1 MGSRTDDGGFQAMHG
16 QGRQRGRAYRAMTSD
31 APVAATAPLPTE
43 TAERGSAPAQ
53 AAGDVRPAPVREF
66 PVIEIPPEI
75 GARWQEK
82 ADLLAEIANVP
93 AALIRLA
100 GPAGFEV
107 LIASRSSGNP
117 YVPGER
123 RRRGGLYCE
132 IALDLGRHVV
142 LSDAGADPALRRSA
156 EREHGLVAYM
166 GVPLVRP
173 DGAPFGTLC
182 VLDRKPRAFESH
194 LRRLMLQFRHT
205 IQADIAS
212 FSRREEHR
220 AEDTLRGQ
228 AQILEMIAAGAP
240 LSVTLSHLVGFVETQ
255 MPGAL
260 CSILLLDEDGVT
272 VRHGAAPSLP
282 AEFVRSVDGLRIGPK
297 AGSCGSAMYWGRPVI
312 VEDIGTDP
320 LWDEYRGLAVPH
332 GLAACWSTPI
342 TSSDGKVLGAFAN
355 YYRQP
360 KSPSVADTR
369 LIELAVYIA
378 AIAIERKSADAKL
391 QANER
396 RFRDYAETAS
406 DWFWET
412 DAEYRFT
419 YVSHD
424 RSMNPAGEDSPLG
437 KTSWEIAADH
447 DDDRA
452 KWDTH
457 KAQLDRR
464 EPFRDHIF
472 QVSRGNAGV
481 RFVSGSGIPFHDAS
495 GRFAGYRGIAR
506 DVTEAVLSNRAL
518 LEAKE
523 QAEIASKAKSE
534 FLANMSHELRTPL
547 NAIIGF
553 AEFIVQQPL
562 GPLGHARYAEY
573 IRDIGRSGTHLL
585 DIINDMLDVARIE
598 AGKAELDE
606 QEVGIA
612 GTIDEVAKIM
622 HRQVER
628 ARLTLALDVAPPPPV
643 LRADA
648 RALRQILLNLISN
661 AVKFTPE
668 GGTITVG
675 VRRVQAPAGAG
686 SGVALSVTDTG
697 IGIAADDI
705 PKLMKPFAQ
714 VHNVY
719 KRKYQ
724 GAGLGLTLVRS
735 FAELHGG
742 EVRLEST
749 PGRGTTVTVT
759 LPESRVVA

>member
-1 MGSRTDDGGFQAMHG
+1 MIA
-16 QGRQRGRAYRAMTSD
+16 D
-31 APVAATAPLPTE
+31 APAVVVTSPPAEPAGATP
-43 TAERGSAPAQ
+43 APAR
-53 AAGDVRPAPVREF
+53 AAAARPAPPREF
-66 PVIEIPPEI
+66 PAVEIPPAI
-75 GARWQEK
+75 GARWQEMT
-82 ADLLAEIANVP
+82 DLLAEIAQVP
-93 AALIRLA
+93 AALIRAA

-107 LIASRSSGNP
+107 VTASRSPGNP

-132 IALDLGRHVV
+132 IALDLGRHVAV
-142 LSDAGADPALRRSA
+142 SDAGTDPALRRSA
-156 EREHGLVAYM
+156 EREHGFVAYM
-166 GVPLVRP
+166 GAPLLRP
-173 DGAPFGTLC
+173 DGTPFGTLC
-182 VLDRKPRAFESH
+182 VLDKKPRAFESH
-194 LRRLMLQFRHT
+194 MRRLLLQFRDT
-205 IQADIAS
+205 IQADLAA

-220 AEDTLRGQ
+220 AEDALRGQ

-240 LSVTLSHLVGFVETQ
+240 LSVTLAHLVGVVEAQ
-255 MPGAL
+255 MPGAI
-260 CSILLLDEDGVT
+260 CSILLLDEDGVS

-282 AEFVRSVDGLRIGPK
+282 AEFIRSIDGLRIGPK
-297 AGSCGSAMYWGRPVI
+297 AGSCGSAMYWGKPVI
-312 VEDIGTDP
+312 VEDIGADP
-320 LWDEYRGLAVPH
+320 LWDDYRGLALQH
-332 GLAACWSTPI
+332 GLCACWSTPI

-355 YYRQP
+355 YYKQP
-360 KSPSVADTR
+360 KSPAVADTR

-396 RFRDYAETAS
+396 RFRDFAETAS

-437 KTSWEIAADH
+437 KTSWDIAADR

-452 KWDTH
+452 KWDAH
-457 KAQLDRR
+457 KALLDRR

-472 QVSRGNAGV
+472 QVARGNAGV
-481 RFVSGSGIPFHDAS
+481 RFVSGSGIPFHEAS

-585 DIINDMLDVARIE
+585 EIINDMLDVARIE

-606 QEVGIA
+606 QDVRIA
-612 GTIDEVAKIM
+612 ETLAEGAKIRA
-622 HRQVER
+622 RQIER
-628 ARLTLALDVAPPPPV
+628 ARLTLAIDVAPPAPV

-675 VRRVQAPAGAG
+675 VRRASAPDGG
-686 SGVALSVTDTG
+686 GGGVALSVADTG

-742 EVRLEST
+742 TVKLESA
-749 PGRGTTVTVT
+749 PGHGTTVTVA
-759 LPESRVVA
+759 LPEGRVVA

>member
-1 MGSRTDDGGFQAMHG
+1 MTESAVIAVNVTGPAAAVPDDKAACATGTAI
-16 QGRQRGRAYRAMTSD
+16 D
-31 APVAATAPLPTE
+31 ATATRPF
-43 TAERGSAPAQ
+43 PAL
-53 AAGDVRPAPVREF
+53 DVPPA
-66 PVIEIPPEI
+66 IH
-75 GARWQEK
+75 ARWQEM
-82 ADLLAEIANVP
+82 ADILAEIADVP
-93 AALIRLA
+93 ATLIRVA

-107 LIASRSSGNP
+107 LTASRSPGNP

-142 LSDAGADPALRRSA
+142 VSDAGGDPALRLSA
-156 EREHGLVAYM
+156 EREHGCVAYM
-166 GVPLVRP
+166 GAPIAYP
-173 DGAPFGTLC
+173 DGTPFGTLC
-182 VLDRKPRAFESH
+182 VLDSKPRAFESR
-194 LRRLMLQFRHT
+194 LRRLLLQFRDT
-205 IQADIAS
+205 IQGDIAA
-212 FSRREEHR
+212 FSRRDERR

-240 LSVTLSHLVGFVETQ
+240 LSVTLAHLVGFIESQ
-255 MPGAL
+255 MPGAI
-260 CSILLLDEDGVT
+260 CSIVLLDEDGAS
-272 VRHGAAPSLP
+272 VRHGAAPGLP
-282 AEFVRSVDGLRIGPK
+282 PEFLRAIDGLRIGPK
-297 AGSCGSAMYWGRPVI
+297 AGSCGSAMYWGKPVV
-312 VEDIGTDP
+312 VEDIGSDP
-320 LWDEYRGLAVPH
+320 LWDDYRGLALPH
-332 GLAACWSTPI
+332 GLCACWSTPI
-342 TSSDGKVLGAFAN
+342 TSSEGKVLGAFAN
-355 YYRQP
+355 YYKQP
-360 KSPSVADTR
+360 KRPAVADTR

-378 AIAIERKSADAKL
+378 AIAIERKSAEVRL

-412 DAEYRFT
+412 DASYRFT

-424 RSMNPAGEDSPLG
+424 RSMNPAGEDSPIG

-447 DDDRA
+447 ADDLP
-452 KWDTH
+452 KWDAH
-457 KAQLDRR
+457 RALLDRR

-472 QVSRGNAGV
+472 QVVRGDAGM
-481 RFVSGSGIPFHDAS
+481 RYVSGSGVPFYDMS

-506 DVTEAVLSNRAL
+506 DVTESVLANRAL

-562 GPLGHARYAEY
+562 GPLGHARYGEY
-573 IRDIGRSGTHLL
+573 IRDIGRSGSHLL

-598 AGKAELDE
+598 AGKVELNEEDVRIAE
-606 QEVGIA
+606 
-612 GTIDEVAKIM
+612 TIDAVAKIM
-622 HRQVER
+622 HRQIDR
-628 ARLTLALDVAPPPPV
+628 ARLTLTLDVTQPAPV

-648 RALRQILLNLISN
+648 RALRQILLNLVSN
-661 AVKFTPE
+661 AAKFTPE

-675 VRRVQAPAGAG
+675 VRRENGADG
-686 SGVALSVTDTG
+686 GVVLAVTDTG

-742 EVRLEST
+742 SVKLEST
-749 PGRGTTVTVT
+749 PGRGTTVTVM
-759 LPESRVVA
+759 LPASRVVS

>member
-1 MGSRTDDGGFQAMHG
+1 MSVTTDSPALVATPPFAEPAGG
-16 QGRQRGRAYRAMTSD
+16 
-31 APVAATAPLPTE
+31 APPT
-43 TAERGSAPAQ
+43 SAPI
-53 AAGDVRPAPVREF
+53 AAARPSPPREF
-66 PVIEIPPEI
+66 PVVEVPPAI
-75 GARWQEK
+75 GARWQEM

-93 AALIRLA
+93 AALIRMA

-107 LIASRSSGNP
+107 LTASRSPGNP

-132 IALDLGRHVV
+132 IALELGRHVV
-142 LSDAGADPALRRSA
+142 LSDSAADPALRRSA

-166 GVPLVRP
+166 GVPLVYA
-173 DGAPFGTLC
+173 DGTPFGTLC
-182 VLDRKPRAFESH
+182 VLDRKPRNFKSQ
-194 LRRLMLQFRHT
+194 LRRLLLQFRDT
-205 IQADIAS
+205 IQADLAAM
-212 FSRREEHR
+212 SRRQEQR

-240 LSVTLSHLVGFVETQ
+240 LPVTLAQLVGFVETQ

-260 CSILLLDEDGVT
+260 CSILLLDEDGVS

-282 AEFVRSVDGLRIGPK
+282 AEFVRAINGLRIGPK
-297 AGSCGSAMYWGRPVI
+297 AGSCGSAMYWGKPVI

-320 LWDEYRGLAVPH
+320 LWDDYRGLAVPH
-332 GLAACWSTPI
+332 GISACWSTPI

-355 YYRQP
+355 YYKQA
-360 KSPSVADTR
+360 KSPSIADTR
-369 LIELAVYIA
+369 LIELAVYVA
-378 AIAIERKSADAKL
+378 AIAIERKSAEARL

-412 DAEYRFT
+412 DSEYRFT

-424 RSMNPAGEDSPLG
+424 RSMNPAGEDSPIG
-437 KTSWEIAADH
+437 KASWEIAADY

-452 KWDTH
+452 KWDAH
-457 KAQLDRR
+457 RALLDRR
-464 EPFRDHIF
+464 EPFRDHVF
-472 QVSRGNAGV
+472 QAARGNAGV
-481 RFVSGSGIPFHDAS
+481 RFVSGSGIPYYDAG

-518 LEAKE
+518 LDAKE

-573 IRDIGRSGTHLL
+573 LRDIGRSGTHLL

-598 AGKAELDE
+598 AGKAELNEED
-606 QEVGIA
+606 VRIA
-612 GTIDEVAKIM
+612 DSIEGVAKIM
-622 HRQVER
+622 HRQIER
-628 ARLTLALDVAPPPPV
+628 ARLTLRLDVADPAPV

-648 RALRQILLNLISN
+648 RAMRQILLNLISN

-675 VRRVQAPAGAG
+675 VRRAPGPDGAG
-686 SGVALSVTDTG
+686 NGVALAVTDTG
-697 IGIAADDI
+697 IGIGADDI

-742 EVRLEST
+742 KVQIESA

-759 LPESRVVA
+759 MPEGRVVA